1 MTIARIERVREFTP
15 RDQENW
21 HEGQR
26 VSCEVHS
33 QKTWEVHKDAYDC
46 KVRCDGVTHEGGPS
60 DCLMKPL

>member
-1 MTIARIERVREFTP
+1 MTIARMDRVRELTP

-33 QKTWEVHKDAYDC
+33 QRTWEVHKDAYDG
-46 KVRCDGVTHEGGPS
+46 KVRCDGESHEGGLS